1 MTNTLRVATRKSPLA
16 LWQAEYVKHAL
27 QALHPGLLVELV
39 PMTTRG
45 DKILDTALS
54 KIGGKGL
61 FIKELEHALLNDEAD
76 IAVHSMK
83 DVPMEFPEGLCLGV
97 ICERENPFDAF
108 VSNTFASVNELPQGA
123 RLGTSSLRRASQ
135 LQHYRPDLKVLN
147 CRGNVN
153 TRLGKLDNDEYDAI
167 ILAVAGLKRLEMS
180 DRIAQQLDSELC
192 LPAPGQGAVGIELR
206 ANDERTQAIIE
217 PLNHVL
223 TIACV
228 SAERALNS
236 ALQGGCQV
244 PIAAYAT
251 CDDDSVYLRARVA
264 SPDGKSLLLADGT
277 AASKNSEELGRK
289 VAQQLLGQGAG
300 DILQA
305 VYGEQ

>member
-1 MTNTLRVATRKSPLA
+1 MTDTLRVATRKSPLA
-16 LWQAEYVKHAL
+16 LWQAEYVKRQL
-27 QALHPGLLVELV
+27 QTLHPDLTVELV

-108 VSNTFASVNELPQGA
+108 VSNHFASVDDLPQGA

-135 LQHYRPDLKVLN
+135 LQHYRPDLTVLN

-180 DRIAQQLDSELC
+180 DRIAQQLDSQLC

-206 ANDERTQAIIE
+206 ANDEHTQAIIE
-217 PLNHVL
+217 PLNHTV

-251 CDDDSVYLRARVA
+251 YDDDSVSLRARVA
-264 SPDGKSLLLADGT
+264 SPDGQILLLADGSAIAT
-277 AASKNSEELGRK
+277 KAEDLGK
-289 VAQQLLGQGAG
+289 QIAEQLLDQGAG

-305 VYGEQ
+305 VYGA

>member
-27 QALHPGLLVELV
+27 QALHPDLSVELV

-61 FIKELEHALLNDEAD
+61 FIKELEYALLNDEAD

-83 DVPMEFPEGLCLGV
+83 DVPMEFPDGLCLGV

-108 VSNTFASVNELPQGA
+108 VSNNFASVDELPQGA

-135 LQHYRPDLKVLN
+135 LQHYRPDLAVLN

-153 TRLGKLDNDEYDAI
+153 TRLAKLDNNEYDAI

-206 ANDERTQAIIE
+206 ANDERTQAIIQ
-217 PLNHVL
+217 PLNHGL

-251 CDDDSVYLRARVA
+251 YSDDSLYLRARVA
-264 SPDGKSLLLADGT
+264 SPDGKTLLLADAT
-277 AASKNSEELGRK
+277 AASKNSEALGLE
-289 VAQQLLGQGAG
+289 VAQQLLNQGAG

-305 VYGEQ
+305 VYGAQ